1 MNNYDKIKEDKE
13 IVEIYQKIKKQEEE
27 NGGCAYHDYNH
38 IMNVVNT
45 VERILKR
52 LNQKEELIEEAKIA
66 AILHDIGCI
75 SGKEGHPLRSYEY
88 AKEYFKTKNII
99 LENEELVLDAI
110 LNHSNKFETD
120 NMIALVLIL
129 ADKID
134 IKSNRITEEGRKVI
148 GNRQY
153 QYIQEI
159 NIEIIDHDLEVYF
172 ICDNHIDLEELEE
185 YYFTLKVFK
194 AIQSF
199 SKKMNLEPKVFI
211 NGTKWS
217 AFYAK

>member
-1 MNNYDKIKEDKE
+1 MNYNKIKSDKE
-13 IVEIYQKIKKQEEE
+13 IVEIYQKIRKQEEE
-27 NGGCAYHDYNH
+27 NKGWAYHDYNH
-38 IMNVVNT
+38 VMNVVNT
-45 VERILKR
+45 VEQILKK
-52 LNQKEELIEEAKIA
+52 LNQNEELIEEAKIA
-66 AILHDIGCI
+66 AIMHDIGCI

-88 AKEYFKTKNII
+88 AKEYFKTKKII
-99 LENEELVLDAI
+99 LQNEELVLDAI

-120 NMIALVLIL
+120 NIIALVLIL

-134 IKSNRITEEGRKVI
+134 IKSNRITEEGKKII

-153 QYIQEI
+153 QYIQDI
-159 NIEIIDHDLEVYF
+159 NIEIIDNDLKVQF
-172 ICDNHIDLEELEE
+172 ICDSNIDLEELEE

-199 SKKMNLEPKVFI
+199 SNKMNLEPKVFI
-211 NGTKWS
+211 NGTRWR